1 MSSHGGG
8 GGGGGAI
15 LALVLLVAFVALVS
29 IAVVSFPPSFSP
41 VSSTGRGN
49 STSTARGFQPPPGL
63 IPVSR
68 VPAAS
73 GKPSS
78 GRTPTPASSVAQPKL
93 TPAPAPTSTAPQISP
108 QEIPQGFT
116 LQQLSPYF
124 RKVRLTSLSVGGFG
138 LIGQVGFY
146 TSLGQSEQVDV
157 TGWRVQGNRGALFVP
172 KAVQVYDAAGLT
184 PETDIVLKS
193 GDSLSL
199 YSGGQSAVGKN
210 LRMNKCLGY
219 LPTAN
224 NFKPSISRSCPS
236 IDRTELVNFS
246 GQCQNYIQS
255 LGSCTIPDFGDV
267 RIPLPDYACR
277 AFLEKLNYRG
287 CVERYGKDKDFLQ
300 SQVYGWIGAVPFDQY
315 HDKIRL
321 FDGKGLLVD
330 TYDY

>member
-1 MSSHGGG
+1 MLGL
-8 GGGGGAI
+8 I
-15 LALVLLVAFVALVS
+15 LIVAFVAIVA
-29 IAVVSFPPSFSP
+29 IAFTAFPPTQPGSFGESRE
-41 VSSTGRGN
+41 V
-49 STSTARGFQPPPGL
+49 STSTWSIRGSIIGPPVPNA
-63 IPVSR
+63 PVRGTKHAQGSR
-68 VPAAS
+68 IGPAA
-73 GKPSS
+73 P
-78 GRTPTPASSVAQPKL
+78 VAQPKP
-93 TPAPAPTSTAPQISP
+93 TSAPTSTAPQISP

-124 RKVRLTSLSVGGFG
+124 RKVHLTSLSVGGFG

-146 TSLGQSEQVDV
+146 TSFGQGEQVDV

-172 KAVQVYDAAGLT
+172 KAVQVYDAVGLT
-184 PETDIVLKS
+184 PETNIVLKS
-193 GDSLSL
+193 GDSLYL

-210 LRMNKCLGY
+210 IRLNKCLGY

-224 NFKPSISRSCPS
+224 NFKPGIPRSCPPV
-236 IDRTELVNFS
+236 DRAELVNFS

-255 LGSCTIPDFGDV
+255 LGSCTVPDFGDV

-300 SQVYGWIGAVPFDQY
+300 NQVYGWIGAVPFDQY

-330 TYDY
+330 TYEY